1 MFMEI
6 LMGLCWGA
14 MNLIE
19 IKIFLGA
26 LMLNLETVMMLFP
39 DIFSNKVKTFV
50 FSHCL
55 SSEILLKV
63 QQGKLKFYRRS

>member
-1 MFMEI
+1 
-6 LMGLCWGA
+6 
-14 MNLIE
+14 
-19 IKIFLGA
+19 
-26 LMLNLETVMMLFP
+26 MLNLETVMMLFP

-63 QQGKLKFYRRS
+63 QQGKLKFNRRSWEPTSLGGLGLKSFQFIIG